1 MKIEVT
7 SVRLVEPK
15 ESGLRGFA
23 DVRLEDDALLK
34 NFRIVQRQGH
44 LFVEGP
50 QATYK
55 RDGKIIFNDIV
66 SFSEELKARVYT
78 AILAVFF
85 QEKEKN
91 NERGKA
97 HPTHP

>member
-1 MKIEVT
+1 MKIEV
-7 SVRLVEPK
+7 VALRLVDPK

-23 DVRLEDDALLK
+23 DIRLENIILLK

-55 RDGKIIFNDIV
+55 KNGKIIFNDIV
-66 SFSEELKARVYT
+66 NFSEELKAQVYT
-78 AILAVFF
+78 TILAAFF
-85 QEKEKN
+85 QEKEKHN
-91 NERGKA
+91 GKA
-97 HPTHP
+97 PNP